1 MFEKFRAPA
10 CYINLASTLALYAS
24 GRHGGLVVDVGDGVT
39 HITPHMGGK
48 HLGVTYVTPHMNS
61 KHFGVNNVTPHMG
74 GKQLGVRYATPHI
87 SS

>member
-48 HLGVTYVTPHMNS
+48 QLAVTY
-61 KHFGVNNVTPHMG
+61 F
-74 GKQLGVRYATPHI
+74 TPHI
-87 SS
+87 SSEQLGVPI